1 MKNRR
6 LEIMKELDET
16 QNLIDSVEHARD
28 YSEDIGTETYDKYT
42 AAIERQKVLSAELDK
57 IENRYDGIRTNGI
70 FHRKESAIKTN
81 SCKIDAVVSLPLEQY
96 HKFTQNLLT
105 DYDFIHDNIDNMYVD
120 RQDATHCLLVLSDG
134 ESDGILVD
142 SQGSDYARYVSF
154 LPNARDFVY
163 ENIQTM
169 ADEIIGE
176 RAMQAKN
183 GTSVLSFDELSE
195 RFETPITHD
204 NYFGK
209 ALLAELKCRAALSD
223 VIADDSGISFN
234 FTKQSLSEQPALTV
248 WQLMAANLEDVHLL
262 DIDEDHELATIV
274 ELNSDTLTEQGK
286 ADWADVLDARVE
298 RINFGDYGLQVHLSG
313 STPERLRDF
322 SYMLAGQCPISDY
335 ERWVTPDDGET
346 FEMKWSDNT

>member
-28 YSEDIGTETYDKYT
+28 YSEDIGTETYDKYI
-42 AAIERQKVLSAELDK
+42 AAIERQKVLSEELDR
-57 IENRYDGIRTNGI
+57 IENRYGGIRTNGI
-70 FHRKESAIKTN
+70 FQRKENELKTN

-120 RQDATHCLLVLSDG
+120 RQDATHCLLVIGDG

-154 LPNARDFVY
+154 LPNARDFMQR
-163 ENIQTM
+163 NIQTM

-195 RFETPITHD
+195 RFETPITQD

-209 ALLAELKCRAALSD
+209 ALLAELICRAALSD

-234 FTKQSLSEQPALTV
+234 FTKQPLSEQPALTV
-248 WQLMAANLEDVHLL
+248 WQLM
-262 DIDEDHELATIV
+262 
-274 ELNSDTLTEQGK
+274 SQK
-286 ADWADVLDARVE
+286 
-298 RINFGDYGLQVHLSG
+298 
-313 STPERLRDF
+313 
-322 SYMLAGQCPISDY
+322 
-335 ERWVTPDDGET
+335 
-346 FEMKWSDNT
+346 